1 MIEQTEALI
10 ANQQRIK
17 IGLMQDL
24 LTKGIDEHGN
34 VRSEATHEFKD
45 SPLGRIPKDWDVV
58 RFGAIKNLITSGPRG
73 WAKYYSR
80 QGALFLRIGN
90 LTREHI
96 NLRLDNLIYVNPPE
110 TSEGIRTELQEGDVL
125 ISITADLGIIGVIPP
140 EFGLAFVNQHIALVR
155 LDEEQILPRWVAHY
169 LSDYAGQSQFQR
181 LNESGAKAGLNLA
194 TISKLS
200 VAQPKNKDEQ
210 QFIADAIDR
219 CTDSIDAEKK
229 ILAKYQS
236 LKQGLMQD
244 LLTGEVSVEILL
256 EEHITANS

>member
-1 MIEQTEALI
+1 LSGEKIRQHINSINVQLAQANLSLQDVSSFVVECPGKDQQNRIAAVLSCIGRMIEQTEALI

-58 RFGAIKNLITSGPRG
+58 RLGAIKNLITSGPRG

-169 LSDYAGQSQFQR
+169 LSDYAG
-181 LNESGAKAGLNLA
+181 
-194 TISKLS
+194 
-200 VAQPKNKDEQ
+200 
-210 QFIADAIDR
+210 
-219 CTDSIDAEKK
+219 
-229 ILAKYQS
+229 
-236 LKQGLMQD
+236 
-244 LLTGEVSVEILL
+244 
-256 EEHITANS
+256 